1 MRKHPL
7 RVMIATLV
15 VVYGLLLVTIV
26 LGKTPKLGLDLQ
38 GGISVNL
45 QPVKDGQVTND
56 VSDDQLDQ
64 AIEIIRRRVDA
75 LGVAEPEVSRQ
86 GNTITVQLPGA
97 KDQQEVLDV
106 VGSTAQLEFRPVL
119 QLVGTIPTGDDRAE
133 AEDRVE
139 ELRTELAVPEGVT
152 AAQVVEDEQAK
163 MPATDPAA
171 ADPNAA
177 PADPTATTTPAVT
190 DTTAPTDEGA
200 LGDEGDTGGNR
211 SASKRSAAAQDD
223 ATTTTAGDA
232 TTTTTATDP
241 STPTTTVPETP
252 LNQWGVNVYDE
263 GFGELYQLESQLSTQ
278 LTPTEDQKADAEV
291 TLAGDD
297 GTVYKLGPVAVDGR
311 AVKGATAGLQQD
323 GQWTVNP
330 VFKAGVDNIDKF
342 NAIAA
347 QCYAGD
353 PVCPDQGGGRGQ
365 LGIVLDDVVLSAPTI
380 NQPNFAADQIT
391 ISGSFNQE
399 TAESLAVALRYG
411 SLPIQ
416 FEPQQAETVSAT
428 LGQGALEAGIIAG
441 IIGLFLVLLYLA
453 LYYRLLGLVTA
464 VSLSISASLL
474 WVIMSNINATVT
486 LAGVVG
492 IVASIGISLDSSIV
506 FYENLKEEVRN
517 GTTLRSSAEKS
528 FSTAYSTIIKADI
541 SSLIGAG
548 VLYWLSIGPVRGFA
562 FYLGV
567 ATILDLVA
575 AYFFLRPAV
584 VLLARSKQAEHPKRF
599 GIPVDDLPGYVDGK
613 LVPAPAGAGS
623 ARRGRGAASTVTATR
638 TGGDDATSA
647 SVSTGKDE
655 S

>member
-15 VVYGLLLVTIV
+15 VVYGLLLATI
-26 LGKTPKLGLDLQ
+26 LMGKSPKLGLDLQ

-45 QPVKDGQVTND
+45 QPVKDGQVTDD
-56 VSDDQLDQ
+56 VNSDQLDQ

-97 KDQQEVLDV
+97 KDQAEVLAV

-119 QLVGTIPTGDDRAE
+119 QIVGSIPTGKDRTE
-133 AEDRVE
+133 AEERVT
-139 ELRTELAVPEGVT
+139 ELRAELAVPEGVT
-152 AAQVVEDEQAK
+152 AAQIVEDEQAK
-163 MPATDPAA
+163 TPTTDPAATDPAA
-171 ADPNAA
+171 TDPAADPG
-177 PADPTATTTPAVT
+177 ATVTTEVT
-190 DTTAPTDEGA
+190 STTAAGDEGA
-200 LGDEGDTGGNR
+200 LGAEGGTGGNR
-211 SASKRSAAAQDD
+211 SVSKRSASAQDD
-223 ATTTTAGDA
+223 
-232 TTTTTATDP
+232 TTTTTVAPET
-241 STPTTTVPETP
+241 TTTTVPPTP
-252 LNQWGVNVYDE
+252 LNQWGVNVYAD
-263 GFGELYQLESQLSTQ
+263 GFGELYQLEGQLSTQ

-297 GTVYKLGPVAVDGR
+297 GTVYRLGPVAVDGR
-311 AVKGATAGLQQD
+311 AVKGATAGLQGD
-323 GQWTVNP
+323 GVWTVNP
-330 VFKAGVDNIDKF
+330 IFKAGADNIDKF

-365 LGIVLDDVVLSAPTI
+365 LGIVLDDLVLSAPTI
-380 NQPNFAADQIT
+380 NQPTFEADSIS
-391 ISGSFNQE
+391 ISGSFDQDS
-399 TAESLAVALRYG
+399 AESLAVALRYG

-428 LGQGALEAGIIAG
+428 LGKGALEAGIISG

-453 LYYRLLGLVTA
+453 IYYRLLGLVTA
-464 VSLSISASLL
+464 VSLTISASLL

-506 FYENLKEEVRN
+506 FYENLKEDVRN

-562 FYLGV
+562 FYLGA
-567 ATILDLVA
+567 ATVLDLVA
-575 AYFFLRPAV
+575 AFFFLRPAV

-599 GIPVDDLPGYVDGK
+599 GIPVDDLPGYVDGR
-613 LVPAPAGAGS
+613 LVHAPAAPS
-623 ARRGRGAASTVTATR
+623 QRRRRRAAAASSTPQE
-638 TGGDDATSA
+638 DDATSA
-647 SVSTGKDE
+647 SVPSGKDP